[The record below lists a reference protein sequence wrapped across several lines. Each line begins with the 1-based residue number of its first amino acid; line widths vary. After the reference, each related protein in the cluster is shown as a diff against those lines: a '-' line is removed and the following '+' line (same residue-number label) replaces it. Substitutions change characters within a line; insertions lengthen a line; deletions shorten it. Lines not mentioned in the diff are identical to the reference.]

1 MEIRMA
7 SAMEMLSLWGY
18 KDVDSAS
25 PTAKYFYKNICSGN
39 AVFWTVDMDG
49 RLIAELYVF
58 FDIPT
63 DKDFADGT
71 TRAYL
76 CAFRVQTEYRGHG
89 IGTKLMDAVL
99 NDLRCRGFVYATI
112 GVDEAPNERMYR
124 NMGFTQVV
132 KTCIIDPCAMTPK
145 MRPATVPKYLLL
157 AKKL

>member
-7 SAMEMLSLWGY
+7 SAMEMLTLWGY
-18 KDVDSAS
+18 KDVGSAS

-58 FDIPT
+58 FDMPS
-63 DKDFADGT
+63 DKDFADGMS
-71 TRAYL
+71 RAYL
-76 CAFRVQTEYRGHG
+76 CAFRVQAAYRGRG

-99 NDLRCRGFVYATI
+99 YDLRCRGFGYATI
-112 GVDEAPNERMYR
+112 GVDDVSNERLYR
-124 NMGFTQVV
+124 SMGFTQTV
-132 KTCIIDPCAMTPK
+132 KTCHTDPCAMTAD
-145 MRPATVPKYLLL
+145 MRPAIVRGYTLL